1 MIEVKGS
8 HLRMEGSED
17 EVESQV
23 AAVLA
28 GYTRFL
34 HKNYPPCVAK
44 EKLDNV
50 IKLGS
55 FTDVEN
61 DTEEYVDSTA
71 SEPEAKPEPEQG
83 KEEAPVIEQSQTT
96 QQNPAAAALFS

>member
-1 MIEVKGS
+1 MLTSV
-8 HLRMEGSED
+8 
-17 EVESQV
+17 
-23 AAVLA
+23 
-28 GYTRFL
+28 
-34 HKNYPPCVAK
+34 YPDWNA
-44 EKLDNV
+44 EKL
-50 IKLGS
+50 IGH
-55 FTDVEN
+55 VEN